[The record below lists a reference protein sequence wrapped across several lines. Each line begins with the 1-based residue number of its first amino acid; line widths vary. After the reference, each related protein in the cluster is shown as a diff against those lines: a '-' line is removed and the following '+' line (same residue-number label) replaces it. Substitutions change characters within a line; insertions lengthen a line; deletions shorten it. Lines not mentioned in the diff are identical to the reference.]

1 MAFRPKILALANKI
15 TLEARTGIP
24 NVPGDPEYRI
34 LAEVVTDEQADVALA
49 CKVRH
54 SLTLD
59 EIAKRCGKPPEV
71 TKKLLW
77 ELANEGVVVT
87 YTSPDDGRDY
97 YTLPCWVPGIMEMMV
112 GNKEQVE
119 AHPEI
124 ARCFDEYTL
133 KNMKLMTPN
142 LPRGMGVMRV
152 IPVQKAIDL
161 NRHAVSSDQLSKYI
175 DNAWKIAVTACSC
188 RRTRRIMGEGCG
200 HLEEDMCIML
210 NKAADFH
217 VKTGHGREIS
227 KEEAYAL
234 NAGEGSKFREKVG
247 LETPDDYTVVY
258 TCLSPKPY
266 FDSLGAYACLYPAS
280 QALIDELGGPDGFKS
295 MNNEN
300 MWYNGCYTMT
310 SYIQGNEKTY
320 TKNPLYWD
328 TECKLFDSVIFKM
341 IESSEIGYQL
351 YENGEVDHCG
361 LTESQLNTI
370 AKDPNHKFYDY
381 LVPATPNKY
390 SYQFHFNF
398 NKKNEDGTPD
408 KNWNTAIA
416 NEAFRKSMYY
426 GLDLVDYW
434 KRSNAIDPMSCEN
447 NFYTM
452 KGLVYTSDGTDYT
465 ELVRQEMGLPEA
477 NGETM
482 VRLDAEKAAAYKQQ
496 AIEELTALGVTFP
509 VTIDYFISGSNQ
521 NALDSANVLK
531 QVFSNSLGDDYVQLN
546 IKTYVSSLRK
556 EVTQAHRHSFILNGW
571 GADYGDPQNYL
582 GQQRYGYDN
591 AYYCTTYNY
600 VNDLT
605 EETPANKDL
614 LATYKEFAK
623 MVDEADA
630 ITDNMDERYKAFAKA
645 EAYFLQHA
653 LTIPCNYGIGW
664 CLTKI
669 DNDSKVQAQYGIQ
682 NEKMKNWETNTE
694 GYTSEEKGVAKQIAE
709 FAATKE

>member
-1 MAFRPKILALANKI
+1 MTA
-15 TLEARTGIP
+15 AR
-24 NVPGDPEYRI
+24 R
-34 LAEVVTDEQADVALA
+34 
-49 CKVRH
+49 
-54 SLTLD
+54 
-59 EIAKRCGKPPEV
+59 
-71 TKKLLW
+71 
-77 ELANEGVVVT
+77 
-87 YTSPDDGRDY
+87 
-97 YTLPCWVPGIMEMMV
+97 
-112 GNKEQVE
+112 
-119 AHPEI
+119 
-124 ARCFDEYTL
+124 
-133 KNMKLMTPN
+133 
-142 LPRGMGVMRV
+142 
-152 IPVQKAIDL
+152 
-161 NRHAVSSDQLSKYI
+161 
-175 DNAWKIAVTACSC
+175 
-188 RRTRRIMGEGCG
+188 
-200 HLEEDMCIML
+200 
-210 NKAADFH
+210 
-217 VKTGHGREIS
+217 
-227 KEEAYAL
+227 
-234 NAGEGSKFREKVG
+234 
-247 LETPDDYTVVY
+247 
-258 TCLSPKPY
+258 
-266 FDSLGAYACLYPAS
+266 
-280 QALIDELGGPDGFKS
+280 
-295 MNNEN
+295 
-300 MWYNGCYTMT
+300 
-310 SYIQGNEKTY
+310 
-320 TKNPLYWD
+320 
-328 TECKLFDSVIFKM
+328 
-341 IESSEIGYQL
+341 
-351 YENGEVDHCG
+351 
-361 LTESQLNTI
+361 
-370 AKDPNHKFYDY
+370 
-381 LVPATPNKY
+381 
-390 SYQFHFNF
+390 
-398 NKKNEDGTPD
+398 
-408 KNWNTAIA
+408 NWNTAAA
-416 NEAFRKSMYY
+416 NEAFRLSWWY
-426 GLDLVDYW
+426 GLDLKEYY
-434 KRSNAIDPMSCEN
+434 KRTNAVNPMACEN